1 MRRKYTITI
10 NTRWAPSDAAAEHV
24 ISELYKLIEASH
36 LTGEELNITWE
47 ELPEETLEEAMERV
61 RRTDARK
68 AKTGAR
74 KQ

>member
-10 NTRWAPSDAAAEHV
+10 NTRFTPSDVAAEHV

-47 ELPEETLEEAMERV
+47 DLPEETLEEAMERV
-61 RRTDARK
+61 RRADEKK
-68 AKTGAR
+68 AKTR
-74 KQ
+74 E